1 MVVAVVETIY
11 KLKYFNLLS
20 MKKQRKKVKEIG
32 KSQRILS
39 ESNFV

>member
-1 MVVAVVETIY
+1 MVVAVVEAIY
-11 KLKYFNLLS
+11 KLKYFNPLS
-20 MKKQRKKVKEIG
+20 MKKQRKKVKNIG